1 MWPYGSTSSM
11 NLWDAD
17 QNRIAK
23 SLSVECNFLSS
34 DIVKSSKVDTYLL
47 YKKEEYNSNR
57 NFGS

>member
-11 NLWDAD
+11 NLWDVG

-34 DIVKSSKVDTYLL
+34 DIVKSSNVDTYLL